1 MENKKTL
8 KAILITIAIYMLLSW
23 IIVAGY
29 FSDGKFV
36 STGHNQFGLLDFLL
50 APLNLFN
57 YYVVTMTKRIDSY
70 VNQVSYG
77 NIVIAF
83 ISIGIFYGVLN
94 KTGAYS
100 NLVNSIKNKFK
111 KKENILLYTTAIIYC
126 LISSLTGL
134 NLILFWYFP
143 FICAVLSKLK
153 FNKLTVFFST
163 IGAMLIGQLASTFN
177 PTINGLNRV
186 LFQTKLTT
194 NLIPKIILLVF
205 SLAIVI
211 ITLWLKE
218 NKKVKK
224 EEEILLL
231 DEDEKVSKKVK
242 KNYYPIVI
250 VTTVVTLILFVCMY
264 NWYYMFGS
272 IKVTNTYYNLYS
284 NGIHGYK
291 LFRNIFGIS
300 EAFGYFSGF
309 TMSALLLLASLV
321 ISFLYKLK
329 FDTILEGAK
338 EGIKQM
344 IPTVSLSIISLS
356 IIVISLYNSN
366 SFIYAIINNIYKL
379 VGNKIIPGVFLSGLL
394 HNFFINDYFALLS
407 SLTEPLTTVFDVS
420 KINLS
425 LLTAQVAHGF
435 ISLITPLNVFL
446 IAGLAYLKIPYT
458 KWIKYA
464 FKTLLIL
471 LILSISTL
479 LIASLIV

>member
-8 KAILITIAIYMLLSW
+8 KVILITLTIYMLLSW
-23 IIVAGY
+23 FIVSGY
-29 FSDGKFV
+29 FSDGKFT
-36 STGHNQFGLLDFLL
+36 STGFNQFGLLDFLL
-50 APLNLFN
+50 APFSLFN
-57 YYVVTMTKRIDSY
+57 YYVVSMTKRIDSY
-70 VNQVSYG
+70 VNQVAYG
-77 NIVIAF
+77 NMILAF

-111 KKENILLYTTAIIYC
+111 KRENVLLYTTAIIYC
-126 LISSLTGL
+126 LVSSLTGL
-134 NLILFWYFP
+134 NLILFMYFP

-153 FNKLTVFFST
+153 FNKLTIFFST

-186 LFQTKLTT
+186 LFGTKLTT
-194 NLIPKIILLVF
+194 NLVPKLILLVL
-205 SLAIVI
+205 SLVVII
-211 ITLWLKE
+211 ITLWLKDD
-218 NKKVKK
+218 NKVKK

-250 VTTVVTLILFVCMY
+250 VTSIVTLILFVCMY
-264 NWYYMFGS
+264 NWYYMFNS
-272 IKVTNTYYNLYS
+272 TKVTMAYYNLYDK
-284 NGIHGYK
+284 GIHGYK
-291 LFRNIFGIS
+291 LFRNIFGTG
-300 EAFGYFSGF
+300 EAFGYFTGF
-309 TMSALLLLASLV
+309 TMSALLMLASLV
-321 ISFLYKLK
+321 LGFLYKLK
-329 FDTILEGAK
+329 LDNILEGAK
-338 EGIKQM
+338 DGIKQM
-344 IPTVSLSIISLS
+344 IPTVSLSVISLT
-356 IIVISLYNSN
+356 IIVVSLYNSN
-366 SFIYAIINNIYKL
+366 SFIYAIANNIFNL
-379 VGNKIIPGVFLSGLL
+379 FGNKIIPGVLLSGAL

-407 SLTEPLTTVFDVS
+407 SFTVPFTTVFDAS
-420 KINLS
+420 KINIT

-479 LIASLIV
+479 LIATLLV